1 MYIMKIKRK
10 IKTFLKII
18 NCENFKNLLSLVYRI
33 KDPENWEIKYFKLI
47 LAENRELVNT
57 LIEYNE
63 KIYFWEFIKAKE
75 KIIYDEF

>member
-10 IKTFLKII
+10 IKTFLKI
-18 NCENFKNLLSLVYRI
+18 NCENFKNLLSLADRI